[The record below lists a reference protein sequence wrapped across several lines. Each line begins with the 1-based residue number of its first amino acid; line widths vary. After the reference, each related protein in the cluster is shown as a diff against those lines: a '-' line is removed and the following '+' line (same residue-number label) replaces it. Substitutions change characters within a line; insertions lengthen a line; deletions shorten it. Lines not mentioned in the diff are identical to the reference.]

1 MEDTAV
7 TQEGS
12 SNSSEPLNEAEEKP
26 QQPSPEFLQR
36 KIYFLSK
43 FLLLFGEPFIYNFFL
58 VDQLKAMHAELPEI
72 LQTRISYDLLTELAN
87 CVLNESIFDI
97 VKALMELQHVTE
109 KHLIQMRAQVENE
122 YEIEVADWRAKIKD
136 PEELQHILGLM
147 KIKHTKKLVET
158 DKKIVEVLDQ
168 KASRK
173 IILVYDQQSMLQKA
187 GVPGFYHTQSPKEIK
202 IQMFLLDFILR
213 LSRLKYE
220 PNK

>member
-1 MEDTAV
+1 MEDAPV
-7 TQEGS
+7 TNEP
-12 SNSSEPLNEAEEKP
+12 NSIESVKETEKP
-26 QQPSPEFLQR
+26 QQHHTPEFLQR
-36 KIYFLSK
+36 KIYFLM
-43 FLLLFGEPFIYNFFL
+43 
-58 VDQLKAMHAELPEI
+58 DQLKEMHAELPET

-122 YEIEVADWRAKIKD
+122 YEIEVADWRGKIKD

-147 KIKHTKKLVET
+147 NIKHTKKLLET
-158 DKKIVEVLDQ
+158 DKKIIEVLDQ
-168 KASRK
+168 K
-173 IILVYDQQSMLQKA
+173 VYDQQSMLQKA
-187 GVPGFYHTQSPKEIK
+187 GVPGFYNTQNPKEIK

-220 PNK
+220 PSK

>member
-1 MEDTAV
+1 MEDVTI
-7 TQEGS
+7 TQEAS
-12 SNSSEPLNEAEEKP
+12 SNSSEPLGESDDTNA
-26 QQPSPEFLQR
+26 QPSPEFLQR
-36 KIYFLSK
+36 KIYFLM
-43 FLLLFGEPFIYNFFL
+43 
-58 VDQLKAMHAELPEI
+58 DQLKAMHAELPEN

-122 YEIEVADWRAKIKD
+122 YEIEVSDWRAKIKD
-136 PEELQHILGLM
+136 AEELQHILGLM
-147 KIKHTKKLVET
+147 KIKHTKKLLET

-168 KASRK
+168 K
-173 IILVYDQQSMLQKA
+173 VYDQQSMLQKA
-187 GVPGFYHTQSPKEIK
+187 GVPGFYHTQNPKEIK

>member
-1 MEDTAV
+1 MDDDVVLTQEASSSSNDTA
-7 TQEGS
+7 GD
-12 SNSSEPLNEAEEKP
+12 SEMSH
-26 QQPSPEFLQR
+26 QQPTPEFLQR
-36 KIYFLSK
+36 KIYFLM
-43 FLLLFGEPFIYNFFL
+43 
-58 VDQLKAMHAELPEI
+58 DQLKAMHAELPEN

-87 CVLNESIFDI
+87 CVLNDSIFDI

-122 YEIEVADWRAKIKD
+122 YEIEVSDWRGKIKD

-147 KIKHTKKLVET
+147 KIKHTKKLLET

-168 KASRK
+168 KAS
-173 IILVYDQQSMLQKA
+173 IAVYDQQSMLQKA
-187 GVPGFYHTQSPKEIK
+187 GVPGFYHTQNPKEIK

-220 PNK
+220 PGK

>member
-1 MEDTAV
+1 MEDVPMGNETN
-7 TQEGS
+7 
-12 SNSSEPLNEAEEKP
+12 SNSSESFNETASL
-26 QQPSPEFLQR
+26 QQHHTPEFLQR
-36 KIYFLSK
+36 KIYFLM
-43 FLLLFGEPFIYNFFL
+43 
-58 VDQLKAMHAELPEI
+58 DQLKEMHSELPET

-122 YEIEVADWRAKIKD
+122 YEIEVADWLVKIKD

-147 KIKHTKKLVET
+147 KIKHTKKLLET
-158 DKKIVEVLDQ
+158 DKKIIEVLDQ
-168 KASRK
+168 K
-173 IILVYDQQSMLQKA
+173 VHDQQSMLQKA
-187 GVPGFYHTQSPKEIK
+187 GVPGFYNTQNPKEIK

-213 LSRLKYE
+213 LSLLKFE

>member
-1 MEDTAV
+1 MEDISMTKE
-7 TQEGS
+7 TN
-12 SNSSEPLNEAEEKP
+12 SNSNETADGANKPLQLP
-26 QQPSPEFLQR
+26 TPEFLQR
-36 KIYFLSK
+36 KIYFLM
-43 FLLLFGEPFIYNFFL
+43 
-58 VDQLKAMHAELPEI
+58 DQLKEMHAELPEI

-122 YEIEVADWRAKIKD
+122 YEIEVADWREKIKD

-168 KASRK
+168 K
-173 IILVYDQQSMLQKA
+173 VYDQQSMLQKA
-187 GVPGFYHTQSPKEIK
+187 GVPGFYSTQNPKEIK

-220 PNK
+220 PSK